1 MTILED
7 LYYGNLSPWS
17 DYEPCPE
24 VTVVAAKNVKT
35 IEKIQSYVTD
45 DEQKELIEKLINGHS
60 EMNALVET
68 DAFLAGFK
76 LGAKVMMEILANP
89 KGI

>member
-7 LYYGNLSPWS
+7 LYYGNISPWS

-24 VTVVAAKNVKT
+24 ITVVAARNNKT
-35 IEKIQSYVTD
+35 IEKLQTSISD
-45 DEQKELIEKLINGHS
+45 REQKELLEKLINGHS
-60 EMNALVET
+60 ELTALT
-68 DAFLAGFK
+68 DKDAFLAGFK
-76 LGAKVMMEILANP
+76 FGAKVMMEILANP

>member
-7 LYYGNLSPWS
+7 LYYGNISPWS

-24 VTVVAAKNVKT
+24 VTVVA
-35 IEKIQSYVTD
+35 
-45 DEQKELIEKLINGHS
+45 LEKLINGHS
-60 EMNALVET
+60 ELTALT
-68 DAFLAGFK
+68 DKDAFLAGFK
-76 LGAKVMMEILANP
+76 FGAKVMMEILANP